1 MKKIIIIIFSSLLL
15 YGCIGVSSQGVLG
28 TGVSIYTDPR
38 TLGTQIDDS
47 IMQKSLGIRIAQ
59 VNSKY
64 IISVSTKVGFL
75 IDGHIFLKGTVDTVD
90 EKILMTKL
98 AWKIEGA
105 RSVKNNLKVKDK
117 FSLKNEAKDL
127 LITSQIKVALLANK
141 KVKSVNY
148 QINTVNQII
157 YIFGIAQNE
166 EERREVINE
175 GKQILDV
182 KNVDATIFL
191 VNDLSQNKK

>member
-1 MKKIIIIIFSSLLL
+1 MKKIILIFFSLLIL
-15 YGCIGVSSQGVLG
+15 YGCVGVSSQGVLG
-28 TGVSIYTDPR
+28 TGVTIYTDPR
-38 TLGTQIDDS
+38 SLGTQIDDS
-47 IMQKSLGIRIAQ
+47 IMQKSLSIRVAQ

-64 IISVSTKVGFL
+64 ILTVSTKV
-75 IDGHIFLKGTVDTVD
+75 IDGHIYLNGTVDTVD
-90 EKILMTKL
+90 EKILLTKL

-105 RSVKNNLKVKDK
+105 RTVKNNLKVKDK

-191 VNDLSQNKK
+191 VSDLSQNKK

>member
-1 MKKIIIIIFSSLLL
+1 MKKIIIIIFSFLLL
-15 YGCIGVSSQGVLG
+15 YSCVGVSSQGVLG

-64 IISVSTKVGFL
+64 IIGVSAKV

-141 KVKSVNY
+141 KVKSANY

-175 GKQILDV
+175 SKQILDV

>member
-15 YGCIGVSSQGVLG
+15 YGCVGVSSQGVLG

-64 IISVSTKVGFL
+64 IISVSTKV

-141 KVKSVNY
+141 KVKSMNY

>member
-15 YGCIGVSSQGVLG
+15 YGCVGVSSQGVLG

-64 IISVSTKVGFL
+64 IISVSTKV

-117 FSLKNEAKDL
+117 FSLKNEAKDS

>member
-1 MKKIIIIIFSSLLL
+1 MKKIIIIIFSSFVI
-15 YGCIGVSSQGVLG
+15 YGCVGVSSQGVLG
-28 TGVSIYTDPR
+28 TGVSIYIDPR

-47 IMQKSLGIRIAQ
+47 IMQKSLSIRIAQ

-64 IISVSTKVGFL
+64 IISVSTKV

>member
-1 MKKIIIIIFSSLLL
+1 MKKIILIFFSLLIL
-15 YGCIGVSSQGVLG
+15 YGCVGVSSQGVLG
-28 TGVSIYTDPR
+28 TGVTIYTDPR
-38 TLGTQIDDS
+38 SLGTQIDDS
-47 IMQKSLGIRIAQ
+47 IMQKSLSIRVAQ

-64 IISVSTKVGFL
+64 ILSVSTKV
-75 IDGHIFLKGTVDTVD
+75 IDGHIYLNGTVDTVD
-90 EKILMTKL
+90 EKILLTKL

-191 VNDLSQNKK
+191 VSDLSQNKK

>member
-1 MKKIIIIIFSSLLL
+1 MKKKILIFLSLFIL
-15 YGCIGVSSQGVLG
+15 YGCVGVSSQGVLG
-28 TGVSIYTDPR
+28 TGVTIYTDPR
-38 TLGTQIDDS
+38 SLGTQIDDS
-47 IMQKSLGIRIAQ
+47 IMQKSLSIRVAQ

-64 IISVSTKVGFL
+64 ILSVSTKV
-75 IDGHIFLKGTVDTVD
+75 IDGHIYLNGTVDTVD
-90 EKILMTKL
+90 EKILLTKL
-98 AWKIEGA
+98 AWKTEGA

-191 VNDLSQNKK
+191 VSDLSQNKK

>member
-1 MKKIIIIIFSSLLL
+1 MKKIIIIIFSYLLL
-15 YGCIGVSSQGVLG
+15 YGCVGVSSQGVLG

-64 IISVSTKVGFL
+64 IISVSTKV
-75 IDGHIFLKGTVDTVD
+75 IDGHIFLKGTVDSVD

>member
-1 MKKIIIIIFSSLLL
+1 MKKIILIFFSLFIL
-15 YGCIGVSSQGVLG
+15 YGCVGVSSQGVLG
-28 TGVSIYTDPR
+28 TGVTIYTDPR
-38 TLGTQIDDS
+38 SLGTQIDDS
-47 IMQKSLGIRIAQ
+47 IMQKSLSIRVAQ

-64 IISVSTKVGFL
+64 ILSVSTKV
-75 IDGHIFLKGTVDTVD
+75 IDGHIYLNGTVDTVD
-90 EKILMTKL
+90 EKILLTKL

-105 RSVKNNLKVKDK
+105 RTVKNNLKVKDK

-191 VNDLSQNKK
+191 VSDLSQNKK

>member
-1 MKKIIIIIFSSLLL
+1 MKKTILIFFSLFIL
-15 YGCIGVSSQGVLG
+15 YGCVGVSSQGVLG
-28 TGVSIYTDPR
+28 TGVTIYTDPR
-38 TLGTQIDDS
+38 SLGTQIDDS
-47 IMQKSLGIRIAQ
+47 IMQKSLSIRVAQ

-64 IISVSTKVGFL
+64 ILTVSTKV
-75 IDGHIFLKGTVDTVD
+75 IDGHIYLNGTVDTVD
-90 EKILMTKL
+90 EKILLTKL

-105 RSVKNNLKVKDK
+105 RTVKNNLKVKDK

-182 KNVDATIFL
+182 KNVDTTIFL
-191 VNDLSQNKK
+191 VSDLSQNKK